1 MAKSRGRVRAVKS
14 RQSIFRQLRYADRA
28 ARRNHFH
35 QYRSEFPIQAENA
48 SVVIPLVPSESHH
61 EMAPRIA
68 RNPKSRQKRLFDES
82 AKRPSLPATALFSF
96 LKETRGITSWN
107 TRDFAKTLN
116 LSTANAKEALAILE
130 MQGYIKPTESKGEW
144 ITTPAGESVSGSKFP
159 KYSRESVERSLD
171 SFADHLKR
179 INQDSSAE
187 YKIADAVAFGD
198 FLSGRARVQA
208 ADVGIRLEPRNPAA
222 HHPHWAGERERQEAF
237 LKQLRGKT
245 PLLNLQLYA
254 EWMSTRTHRKL
265 LGSG

>member
-1 MAKSRGRVRAVKS
+1 
-14 RQSIFRQLRYADRA
+14 
-28 ARRNHFH
+28 
-35 QYRSEFPIQAENA
+35 
-48 SVVIPLVPSESHH
+48 
-61 EMAPRIA
+61 MAPRTA
-68 RNPKSRQKRLFDES
+68 RKPQSRQKRLFQEPTS
-82 AKRPSLPATALFSF
+82 RVSLPPPALFSF
-96 LKETRGITSWN
+96 LKETRGITSWGS
-107 TRDFAKTLN
+107 RDFAKTLS
-116 LSTANAKEALAILE
+116 LSTADAKEALAILE
-130 MQGYIKPTESKGEW
+130 MQGYIKPAESKAEW
-144 ITTPAGESVSGSKFP
+144 ITTPAGEIVSGSKYP

-179 INQDSSAE
+179 VNQDSSAE

-198 FLSGRARVQA
+198 FSSGRARVQA

-254 EWMSTRTHRKL
+254 EWMNARTHRKL